1 MGNAP
6 AELLLPAPSF
16 LSGPV
21 SDQSTWKS
29 HFGSKMCSKK
39 QETFSTGVTQTTG
52 KRQALYNLKEIDLN
66 GNRQTGNEL
75 TPPGGAHYLALALSC
90 TSTIFHWHYLPLAL
104 SRPQAC
110 NCHRVAGRN
119 FPTTWSFS
127 PSSPFDN
134 VIFLF
139 VAEEDCFEPSFGI
152 LRNLNEEKCQ
162 RPE

>member
-1 MGNAP
+1 MA
-6 AELLLPAPSF
+6 
-16 LSGPV
+16 
-21 SDQSTWKS
+21 
-29 HFGSKMCSKK
+29 
-39 QETFSTGVTQTTG
+39 
-52 KRQALYNLKEIDLN
+52 
-66 GNRQTGNEL
+66 
-75 TPPGGAHYLALALSC
+75 
-90 TSTIFHWHYLPLAL
+90 TSRLGMSLHHLEERTILHQHYLPLAL

-127 PSSPFDN
+127 PTSPFDN

-162 RPE
+162 RPEAATRAPPAAFRCRPVRGRAAVVDNGIYLYPRPTTICRGIWPSWAEAC